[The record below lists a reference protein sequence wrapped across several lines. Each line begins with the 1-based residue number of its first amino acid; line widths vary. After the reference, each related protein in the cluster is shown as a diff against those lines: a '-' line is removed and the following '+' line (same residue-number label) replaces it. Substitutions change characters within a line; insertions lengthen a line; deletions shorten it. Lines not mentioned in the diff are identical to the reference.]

1 VSDGDVLAFMR
12 EAEGGSRF
20 LVALNFGPR
29 PALLLL
35 DSVGEGQ
42 VVIATESRRES
53 ERVSGRLVLTGD
65 DALVVR
71 LD

>member
-1 VSDGDVLAFMR
+1 
-12 EAEGGSRF
+12 
-20 LVALNFGPR
+20 
-29 PALLLL
+29 
-35 DSVGEGQ
+35 

-53 ERVSGRLVLTGD
+53 ERVSGRLILMGD